1 MVALLLAVL
10 VLAAGVC
17 LTDATGHHGDGPAQC
32 CAALLAL
39 AALTAPL
46 ALGGAGRLAPLAVGG
61 LPALALDPSA
71 PPPEA

>member
-1 MVALLLAVL
+1 MVALVLVIL

-39 AALTAPL
+39 ATLTLPL